1 MRLER
6 SVLRAILIW
15 AFALT
20 LWLSVASYRS
30 FGGEQTIPEPCCVTE
45 QASNPLT
52 FKLEL
57 FTIKG
62 VNVSFIY
69 GIDGNPSRIAFNRET
84 CS

>member
-6 SVLRAILIW
+6 SALRAVLVW
-15 AFALT
+15 VFALT
-20 LWLSVASYRS
+20 LWLSIASYRS
-30 FGGEQTIPEPCCVTE
+30 FGGETESPKTCCVTE

-62 VNVSFIY
+62 VNVSFVY
-69 GIDGNPSRIAFNRET
+69 GIDGNPSRIALNSET